1 MILKEA
7 HHDDD
12 EEEVVDVDNC
22 SVVDSEVDSDQV
34 DAEHWDEVME
44 EHENIDEDVD
54 SLGEEMVED
63 VDSEDSDSQHRD
75 WDSSY
80 SEGWESCLD
89 VGTYQGEATCLG
101 EETCLGE
108 VTCLGEETWEV
119 WCQVSGSC

>member
-7 HHDDD
+7 LHDEDD
-12 EEEVVDVDNC
+12 EEVVDADNC

-34 DAEHWDEVME
+34 DAEDWDEVME
-44 EHENIDEDVD
+44 EHEDIDEDVD
-54 SLGEEMVED
+54 NLGVEMVED

-89 VGTYQGEATCLG
+89 VVTCPG
-101 EETCLGE
+101 V